1 MTSVSLQS
9 DHIVDIRCSNLYVD
23 GEPKM
28 TTLDY
33 VMDMSIASE
42 SNPVKDLSIMR
53 NSSQYT

>member
-1 MTSVSLQS
+1 M
-9 DHIVDIRCSNLYVD
+9 YVD